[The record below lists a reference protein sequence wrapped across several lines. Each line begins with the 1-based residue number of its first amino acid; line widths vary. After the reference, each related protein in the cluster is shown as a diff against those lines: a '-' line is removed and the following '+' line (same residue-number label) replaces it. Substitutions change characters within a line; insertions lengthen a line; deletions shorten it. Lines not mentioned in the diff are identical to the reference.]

1 MKTLLANLGIG
12 LTDKQEKQFAD
23 YMALLLDWNQKF
35 NLTAITDPEEVRIKH
50 FYDSLLLTQASLW
63 TGKGCLAD
71 LGSGAG
77 FPGVP
82 LKIICPELEVVLFEA
97 SAKKTEF
104 LNMLCS
110 ELGLE
115 QITAVHGRAE
125 DAGQNNQYRGGF
137 DWVVSRAV
145 AGISVLAE
153 YSLPLLKLQGVMA
166 AYKGPGYQAELETAH
181 KALNLL
187 GGTYVETLSAELPK
201 NFGQRS
207 ILLIQKT
214 AKTPEVYPRK
224 AGTPSKKPL

>member
-1 MKTLLANLGIG
+1 LKTILENLGLR

-23 YMALLLDWNQKF
+23 YMALLLAWNQKF

-50 FYDSLLLTQASLW
+50 FYDSLLLTQAFLW
-63 TGKGCLAD
+63 SGKGRMAD

-82 LKIICPELEVVLFEA
+82 LKIICPELDVVLFEA

-115 QITAVHGRAE
+115 QITAVHARAE
-125 DAGQNNQYRGGF
+125 DAGQNNQYRGRF

-145 AGISVLAE
+145 AGISILAE
-153 YSLPLLKLQGVMA
+153 YSLPLLKLHGIMA
-166 AYKGPGYQAELETAH
+166 AYKGPGYQAELDLAQ
-181 KALNLL
+181 KALNRL
-187 GGTYVETLSAELPK
+187 GGTYLNTQVAELPK
-201 NFGQRS
+201 DFGQRS
-207 ILLIQKT
+207 IIMIQKT
-214 AKTPEVYPRK
+214 AETPAAYPRK